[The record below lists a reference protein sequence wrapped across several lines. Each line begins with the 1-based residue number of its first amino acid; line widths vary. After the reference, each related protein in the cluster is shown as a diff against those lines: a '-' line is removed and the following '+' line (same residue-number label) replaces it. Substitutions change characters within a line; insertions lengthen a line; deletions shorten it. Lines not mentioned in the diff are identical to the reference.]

1 MSGVFFNKGENCIAA
16 GRIFVEE
23 SVHDEFLERVIEE
36 TKKMKIGDPLDR
48 SVDHGPQNHL
58 AHLKSLLAY
67 VEVSLYLLFT
77 GIMVI
82 YYSSAPLYTL
92 DILIL
97 ANKKNQTFEFSC

>member
-1 MSGVFFNKGENCIAA
+1 
-16 GRIFVEE
+16 
-23 SVHDEFLERVIEE
+23 
-36 TKKMKIGDPLDR
+36 MKIGDPLDR

>member
-67 VEVSLYLLFT
+67 VEVSFHWLFT
-77 GIMVI
+77 DIIVI
-82 YYSSAPLYTL
+82 YYLLAPLYTL
-92 DILIL
+92 DTLTL
-97 ANKKNQTFEFSC
+97 ASIKFQTFEFIR